1 MRAEFEDF
9 CLWMYV
15 IVDELWR
22 QVPASYKRTRGPV
35 PGCSDSELI
44 TLALVGECRG
54 WRTEAVLLSE
64 WAASPALFPVRP
76 ERRRFNRRRR
86 DLAPAL
92 NTIRQAALAIRDV
105 AADRQ
110 CAVDSLPVPARRF
123 HLVPGAT
130 GAATRRAAGADFG
143 KVPTKKQT
151 IFGDELQ
158 LLVTLGGVIR
168 DFVLAPASASAVAVG
183 AELLREHAALVVIGD
198 KGYSSAPLAQELRDE
213 QAVVLL
219 TVPRCNQRRQLPA
232 EAARAQ
238 PPAPDHRDGQW
249 AVDRA
254 VGDRAPSCPYL
265 PGPLRPAPYQ
275 AGRAHALPRAQS
287 ARGAGRLAPDQGAR
301 LPNKLAQGP
310 KPKRR

>member
-44 TLALVGECRG
+44 TLALVGECRS

-232 EAARAQ
+232 EAARALNRLRQ
-238 PPAPDHRDGQW
+238 IIETVNGQLTEQLGIERHH
-249 AVDRA
+249 AHTFRGRCA
-254 VGDRAPSCPYL
+254 RLHTKLAAHTLCL
-265 PGPLRPAPYQ
+265 ALNRL
-275 AGRAHALPRAQS
+275 AGRADWLQIKALAFPT
-287 ARGAGRLAPDQGAR
+287 
-301 LPNKLAQGP
+301 N
-310 KPKRR
+310 